1 MEGKKILLVED
12 DNNLAF
18 AIKDNL
24 EEHGFTVVRA
34 GDGLSGYEAYCKS
47 KIDICVLDIML
58 PGKDGYALAADIR
71 KADEQVPIVFLTA
84 KSLPADKIKGLK
96 LGADDY
102 ITKPFQFEELA
113 LRIEAILKRSGNTD
127 GNKVK
132 RDFFKIG
139 NYSFDFPNLELRMGN
154 SSRTLTKKEA
164 GLLRLLCIH
173 QEKLLER
180 EAALRIV
187 WGENDYFLG
196 RSMDVFIARLRKYL
210 KDDPR
215 IQIVNVRGVGFR
227 LTIENAK

>member
-1 MEGKKILLVED
+1 
-12 DNNLAF
+12 
-18 AIKDNL
+18 
-24 EEHGFTVVRA
+24 
-34 GDGLSGYEAYCKS
+34 
-47 KIDICVLDIML
+47 
-58 PGKDGYALAADIR
+58 
-71 KADEQVPIVFLTA
+71 
-84 KSLPADKIKGLK
+84 
-96 LGADDY
+96 
-102 ITKPFQFEELA
+102 
-113 LRIEAILKRSGNTD
+113 
-127 GNKVK
+127 
-132 RDFFKIG
+132 
-139 NYSFDFPNLELRMGN
+139 ELRMGN

>member
-24 EEHGFTVVRA
+24 EEHGFTVFHA
-34 GDGLSGYEAYCKS
+34 SDGQSGYEAYCKS

-58 PGKDGYALAADIR
+58 PGRDGYALAADIR

-102 ITKPFQFEELA
+102 ITKPFQFEELI